1 MISDLLKTDYLDK
14 DRVQIVIEALRMDP
28 PEDHMTEEPF
38 PGWIRIEREGE
49 KPFYKSPFPRTVLR
63 SAAMLRDYLSK
74 EQAAG
79 RKAEIEEA
87 KFTFKRKH
95 GVQKKLS
102 TLPSPVIVR
111 DDAPEAQDA
120 NSVDSKDVLGYRT
133 VVQLLTRDPD
143 KTTDHKK
150 LLSNAAKQ
158 VDKFR
163 PSNGNQTP
171 SSFEQLKKKLCDA
184 SDMEDIVHC
193 LTEDQQGILALRSS
207 FSDMCLAEISQM
219 DKNGPLVEFPP
230 SVNEN
235 VYSKVV
241 EYGMLACPQLIT
253 MAINLV
259 VKKEDPV
266 LPSDVLKIATL
277 FSTMCYSTNHNIN
290 ALVKLRSIN
299 LQMDGLT
306 NRGMEM
312 QHDCG
317 LAQCSRSLSN
327 HRDLFAEVGRDV
339 MDNTA
344 AGFPLQSMLDNCDLQ
359 QEHLTVEV
367 IEKETIDT
375 SHLSTLKKSKEEAL
389 ALFCKEQVLLG
400 AEQNKDELE
409 HLRYVIGV
417 ETGKILAANRP
428 KAAKLAKYLPVHH
441 KHENSEVKPTPAITF
456 ILKPYPL
463 QETKE
468 SCQN

>member
-1 MISDLLKTDYLDK
+1 
-14 DRVQIVIEALRMDP
+14 MDP
-28 PEDHMTEEPF
+28 PEEHVTEEPF
-38 PGWIRIEREGE
+38 PGWIRIERAGE
-49 KPFYKSPFPRTVLR
+49 KPFYKSPIPRTVLR
-63 SAAMLRDYLSK
+63 SAAMLRDFLSK
-74 EQAAG
+74 ERAAG
-79 RKAEIEEA
+79 RMNEIEED
-87 KFTFKRKH
+87 KFSFKRKH
-95 GVQKKLS
+95 GVKTKVPA
-102 TLPSPVIVR
+102 TSPTPINVSGE
-111 DDAPEAQDA
+111 APEAQVA
-120 NSVDSKDVLGYRT
+120 KSVESKEVYEHRT
-133 VVQLLTRDPD
+133 VVELLTRNPD
-143 KTTDHKK
+143 QLTDHKK
-150 LLSNAAKQ
+150 MLSNAAKQ

-163 PSNGNQTP
+163 PGSENQNP
-171 SSFEQLKKKLCDA
+171 SSFEQFKKKLCDA
-184 SDMEDIVHC
+184 SDMKDVVHC
-193 LTEDQQGILALRSS
+193 LTEDQQGIEALRSS
-207 FSDMCLAEISQM
+207 FSDMCLAEISQIH
-219 DKNGPLVEFPP
+219 KNGPLVEFPP

-235 VYSKVV
+235 VYSRVV
-241 EYGMLACPQLIT
+241 EYGMVACPQLIT

-277 FSTMCYSTNHNIN
+277 FSTMCYSANHNID

-306 NRGMEM
+306 NRGVEM
-312 QHDCG
+312 QHDSG

-339 MDNTA
+339 MNNTA
-344 AGFPLQSMLDNCDLQ
+344 VGFPLQSMLDNCDLQ

-367 IEKETIDT
+367 IEKETMDT

-400 AEQNKDELE
+400 SEQNTDERE

-417 ETGKILAANRP
+417 EAGKILAANRP
-428 KAAKLAKYLPVHH
+428 KAAKLARYLPAHH

-463 QETKE
+463 QETKG
-468 SCQN
+468 SCQNLS